1 MDTALVASSTSE
13 FITSFKDILGDNLGL
28 VLAFSA
34 GIIVWVLMKKWIFGG
49 AGRI

>member
-1 MDTALVASSTSE
+1 MDTALVASSTSD
-13 FITSFKDILGDNLGL
+13 FISSFQTILGDNLGL

-49 AGRI
+49 AGRV

>member
-1 MDTALVASSTSE
+1 MDSTLVASSTQA
-13 FITSFKDILGDNLGL
+13 FIGSFTDILGDNLGI

-49 AGRI
+49 AGRV

>member
-49 AGRI
+49 AGRV